1 MTRRAVFDAGYCEA
15 VASSGRAAAR
25 LAFDETSTTEIKL
38 NSYRTTYAAVID
50 RLILVEDS
58 CLHSFFF
65 FGNQPDFV
73 PFLVSR
79 LFLLAWRQLGFYLI
93 LIVRGVLFGDLAVT
107 CLNRNCETAF

>member
-1 MTRRAVFDAGYCEA
+1 MPRRAVSDAGYCEA

-50 RLILVEDS
+50 RLILVEAS
-58 CLHSFFF
+58 CLHSFLF

-73 PFLVSR
+73 SFLVSR
-79 LFLLAWRQLGFYLI
+79 LFLLAWRQLGFYLV

-107 CLNRNCETAF
+107 CLNCNCETAF